1 MSNPAFDPS
10 SSTCYRHPDRQSFVL
25 CQRCGRTICGE
36 CQTPAAVG
44 VHCPECVR
52 EQRAQFQANRRA
64 SGGPSGLTVARR
76 RFAMLDQKATVV
88 IIAVSALL
96 WLLNQVTGGYVNA
109 WLSYYTPLV
118 GTQPWRLVT
127 GLFVH
132 SSFFHIAFN
141 MLAVFIFGRMLEN
154 LLGTWRFVALYFLAG
169 LGGDVA
175 VSLLTPE
182 TPVVGASGAIF
193 GLFAAFFVIQRSL
206 GYNAVQLLVVMG
218 LNLVIGFLPG
228 TNISWQAHVGGIVLG
243 FITGFVFAKTR
254 NVRQRRVQTTLL
266 IVEAVVLVAVVFAVY
281 AGLRLGIGIGV

>member
-1 MSNPAFDPS
+1 VTDQAYNPNN
-10 SSTCYRHPDRQSFVL
+10 TCYRHPDRQSFVL
-25 CQRCGRTICGE
+25 CQRCGRTICPE

-88 IIAVSALL
+88 IVAVSAVL

-109 WLSYYTPLV
+109 WLSYYAPAV
-118 GTQPWRLVT
+118 GSQPWRLVT

-132 SSFFHIAFN
+132 SSFFHILFN
-141 MLAVFIFGRMLEN
+141 MWAVWIFGRMLEN
-154 LLGTWRFVALYFLAG
+154 ILGTWRFVALYFLAG
-169 LGGDVA
+169 LGGDLA
-175 VSLLTPE
+175 VSLLSPA

-206 GYNAVQLLVVMG
+206 GYNAVQLLVIMG
-218 LNLVIGFLPG
+218 LNLVVGFLPG
-228 TNISWQAHVGGIVLG
+228 TAISWQAHVGGIVLG
-243 FITGFVFAKTR
+243 FITGLVFARTR
-254 NVRQRRVQTTLL
+254 NIRQRRLQIGLL
-266 IVEAVVLVAVVFAVY
+266 VAEAVVLVGLIYAAY
-281 AGLRLGIGIGV
+281 AGLSVGVGI

>member
-1 MSNPAFDPS
+1 MTDQAYNPNN
-10 SSTCYRHPDRQSFVL
+10 TCYRHPDRQSFVL
-25 CQRCGRTICGE
+25 CQRCGRTICPE

-88 IIAVSALL
+88 IVVVSAVL

-109 WLSYYTPLV
+109 WLSYFTPAI
-118 GTQPWRLVT
+118 GSQPWRLVT

-132 SSFFHIAFN
+132 SSFFHILFN
-141 MLAVFIFGRMLEN
+141 MWAVWIFGRMLEN
-154 LLGTWRFVALYFLAG
+154 ILGTWRFVALYFLAG
-169 LGGDVA
+169 LGGDLA
-175 VSLLTPE
+175 VSLLSPA

-206 GYNAVQLLVVMG
+206 GYNAVQLLVIMG
-218 LNLVIGFLPG
+218 LNLVVGFLPG
-228 TNISWQAHVGGIVLG
+228 TAISWQAHVGGIVLG
-243 FITGFVFAKTR
+243 FITGFVFARTR
-254 NVRQRRVQTTLL
+254 NIRQRRLQIGLL
-266 IVEAVVLVAVVFAVY
+266 VAEAVVLVGLIYAAY
-281 AGLRLGIGIGV
+281 AGLSIGVGI

>member
-1 MSNPAFDPS
+1 MTDQAYNPNN
-10 SSTCYRHPDRQSFVL
+10 TCYRHPDRQSFVL
-25 CQRCGRTICGE
+25 CQRCGRTICPE

-88 IIAVSALL
+88 IVAVSAVL

-109 WLSYYTPLV
+109 WLSYYAPAV
-118 GTQPWRLVT
+118 GSQPWRLVT

-132 SSFFHIAFN
+132 SSFFHILFN
-141 MLAVFIFGRMLEN
+141 MWAVWIFGRMLEN
-154 LLGTWRFVALYFLAG
+154 ILGTWRFVALYFLAG
-169 LGGDVA
+169 LGGDLA
-175 VSLLTPE
+175 VSLLSPA

-206 GYNAVQLLVVMG
+206 GYNAVQLLVIMG
-218 LNLVIGFLPG
+218 LNLVVGFLPG
-228 TNISWQAHVGGIVLG
+228 TAISWQAHVGGIVLG
-243 FITGFVFAKTR
+243 FITGFVFARTR
-254 NVRQRRVQTTLL
+254 NIRQRRLQIGLL
-266 IVEAVVLVAVVFAVY
+266 VAEAVVLVGLIYAAY
-281 AGLRLGIGIGV
+281 AGLSVGVGI